1 MKLFLCL
8 LCCFLA
14 FLLANPEKTEER
26 CMFKADAG
34 PCNAKITMFA
44 HDPFEGECIE
54 FLYGGCGGNPNRFE
68 TEAECRSACNVSE
81 VFK

>member
-44 HDPFEGECIE
+44 HDPFEAINMVYIMAVDWRTEV
-54 FLYGGCGGNPNRFE
+54 CGTAHN
-68 TEAECRSACNVSE
+68 NV
-81 VFK
+81 FHR

>member
-44 HDPFEGECIE
+44 HDPFEAGAHLKLPSLC
-54 FLYGGCGGNPNRFE
+54 LSMSCLSVWAN
-68 TEAECRSACNVSE
+68 
-81 VFK
+81 